1 MPPSRSQKDRPA
13 NTQKRLKKIRSQWR
27 GLFPKAKKSKGT
39 VEQELS
45 TYFNATLF
53 NAYLSLDELKKRP
66 NTAANITKSAKQLRL
81 ELDLVGE
88 VGEFMQRKILGY
100 I

>member
-1 MPPSRSQKDRPA
+1 MPPIRPQKDRTA
-13 NTQKRLKKIRSQWR
+13 TTRKRLQKIRSQWR
-27 GLFPKAKKSKGT
+27 KLVPKAKKVKGS
-39 VEQELS
+39 VEEEMS

-53 NAYLSLDELKKRP
+53 NAYLSLDELR
-66 NTAANITKSAKQLRL
+66 KSPYTSVRSRRYAKQLRH

-88 VGEFMQRKILGY
+88 IGEFMTRKIMGF